1 RRARPKLRDVKPD
14 IVVTIAAAVERHRPS
29 PPHRPRAPY
38 RIYTSDET
46 GDLILTYFNAR
57 KDYLENLLP
66 IGEGGY
72 VSGTVTVYDGMPQM
86 VHPDRVVDE
95 AGFARLPLVEP
106 VYPLT
111 EGLTLNQL
119 RKSVDAAL
127 ERVPDLP
134 EWQGPGWGA
143 RESYPSFAQALPTL
157 PPPPEPPPPPP
168 LPARPPP

>member
-1 RRARPKLRDVKPD
+1 A
-14 IVVTIAAAVERHRPS
+14 VTVERHRPS

-66 IGEGGY
+66 IGERRY

-95 AGFARLPLVEP
+95 PGFARRASGR
-106 VYPLT
+106 T
-111 EGLTLNQL
+111 GLSVARGAHPQSAAQVGRRGARARARPAGVAGRGLGRARILSEL
-119 RKSVDAAL
+119 RRSLAYLAPAGGAGRRRPRGSRLDAACL
-127 ERVPDLP
+127 
-134 EWQGPGWGA
+134 
-143 RESYPSFAQALPTL
+143 
-157 PPPPEPPPPPP
+157 
-168 LPARPPP
+168 